1 MRIRR
6 RLLLGGVIVCG
17 LKSLGCAPVEVA
29 SSTSRPKSPQLSP
42 LPSGGQNHGIPSS
55 AIRLLDDSDRS
66 PENLMRL
73 ALSLNADERS
83 VVVQFITE
91 KLLGTSGDSAEDEVG
106 RLLESLRVFD
116 TPTAPELESHLL
128 SLTSP
133 LFAGRRKSQA
143 LRLRAFSLV
152 TLVETS
158 IIRIPVPEILRH
170 LYSYSNP
177 YEFASGARCTRSIC
191 SEDFLPA
198 LINGLD
204 QFQHHGDLQSLDR
217 YSRDYPDSEVTT
229 CQLESIRGLG
239 AQGRSALEA
248 IPMLHRLKDSSS
260 DQRSAKLMKEVD
272 RAIQLIKT

>member
-17 LKSLGCAPVEVA
+17 LKSLGCAPAEVG
-29 SSTSRPKSPQLSP
+29 SSTSRPKSPQLSS

-73 ALSLNADERS
+73 ALSLNAEERS
-83 VVVQFITE
+83 VGVQFITQ
-91 KLLGTSGDSAEDEVG
+91 KLLETSGDSAEDEVG

-116 TPTAPELESHLL
+116 TPSAPELESHLL

-152 TLVETS
+152 TLVETG
-158 IIRIPVPEILRH
+158 IICIPVPEILRH

-198 LINGLD
+198 LING
-204 QFQHHGDLQSLDR
+204 LDR

-248 IPMLHRLKDSSS
+248 IPMLHRLKDSSPHE
-260 DQRSAKLMKEVD
+260 RSAKLMKEVD

>member
-17 LKSLGCAPVEVA
+17 LKSLGCAPAEVT
-29 SSTSRPKSPQLSP
+29 SSTSHSKSPDFGS
-42 LPSGGQNHGIPSS
+42 LPSGGQNNDIPSS
-55 AIRLLDDSDRS
+55 AMRLLDDSDRS
-66 PENLMRL
+66 PENLMRV

-83 VVVQFITE
+83 VVVQFITQ
-91 KLLGTSGDSAEDEVG
+91 KLLGTAGDSAEDEVG
-106 RLLESLRVFD
+106 RLLESLRAFD
-116 TPTAPELESHLL
+116 TPSAAELESHLL
-128 SLTSP
+128 SLASP

-152 TLVETS
+152 TLVETG

-191 SEDFLPA
+191 SEDFLSA

-217 YSRDYPDSEVTT
+217 YSREYPDSEVTT

-239 AQGRSALEA
+239 AQGGSAREA
-248 IPMLHRLKDSSS
+248 IPMLQRLRDSFLGE
-260 DQRSAKLMKEVD
+260 RSAKLVKEVD
-272 RAIQLIKT
+272 LAIQLIRA